1 MANLAVDDATPVAQ
15 SERDWASGKLSL
27 PLIWVTPKLTILVTA
42 FASVQVRTV
51 IWSAA
56 LIWMGVACLLN
67 SRRCGR
73 VHCRYTGPYYLAL
86 ILPVLLLGSGL
97 AEIGTGGWIV
107 LGILAVLGG
116 PFITWVTENAWGR
129 YELQRGHGS
138 RNLSEAR
145 SETGI

>member
-27 PLIWVTPKLTILVTA
+27 PLIWVTPKLAILVT
-42 FASVQVRTV
+42 FFTSVPARTAA
-51 IWSAA
+51 WSVA
-56 LIWMGVACLLN
+56 LIWMGVACILN

-86 ILPVLLLGSGL
+86 ILPVVLLGSGIV
-97 AEIGTGGWIV
+97 EIGTGGWIV
-107 LGILAVLGG
+107 LGISAVLGG
-116 PFITWVTENAWGR
+116 PFITRVTENAWGR
-129 YELQRGHGS
+129 YELQRRHGS